1 MVGGQVFLVDI
12 HGASEKR
19 PVAIYFSTDENFELA
34 FLFSARTLKNIYPI
48 KFSYMMRKDDQ
59 NK

>member
-1 MVGGQVFLVDI
+1 MVAGQVFLVDI

-34 FLFSARTLKNIYPI
+34 FLFSARL
-48 KFSYMMRKDDQ
+48 
-59 NK
+59 